1 MEYQHRF
8 RWENIE
14 RIGSGGQGVVYRVFD
29 KNRFDIEKSILPS
42 VVRSIPSL
50 TGLGYVEGRKLA
62 FDEFVKCI
70 NDIVQLQDMSNHA
83 ALKELHQPADAR
95 DFEHA
100 EARLRREIEAMQR
113 ISHPHL
119 LEILD
124 TDPDLKWHV
133 SNFHSKG
140 TLANHIK
147 NYTGNLLTSLRSL
160 RPLVSGVAELHKN
173 GIVHRD
179 IKPLNI
185 FMGDDG
191 QLILGDFGLVF
202 FTDQGHT
209 RLSGTFENVGSTDW
223 MPGWAS
229 RMRIEDVRPTFDV
242 YSLGKVLWAM
252 VSGLPIL
259 RREYFTDPEFNLEEL
274 FQRTPSMKLA
284 NKFFDK
290 CIVEREVN
298 CLKDASA
305 LLAEMDNLIEMIE
318 GNFDLID
325 PSIKR
330 KCRVCGIGSYDLRV
344 NQDPTQARNYGFP
357 ASGTRTY
364 KIFACSNCGNVQLF
378 LFGDSATTNAWT

>member
-140 TLANHIK
+140 TLANPANACARRPANSAWAPPAASPPWWCGK
-147 NYTGNLLTSLRSL
+147 RAPCRAQTRSRRTG
-160 RPLVSGVAELHKN
+160 
-173 GIVHRD
+173 
-179 IKPLNI
+179 
-185 FMGDDG
+185 
-191 QLILGDFGLVF
+191 
-202 FTDQGHT
+202 
-209 RLSGTFENVGSTDW
+209 
-223 MPGWAS
+223 
-229 RMRIEDVRPTFDV
+229 
-242 YSLGKVLWAM
+242 
-252 VSGLPIL
+252 
-259 RREYFTDPEFNLEEL
+259 
-274 FQRTPSMKLA
+274 
-284 NKFFDK
+284 
-290 CIVEREVN
+290 
-298 CLKDASA
+298 
-305 LLAEMDNLIEMIE
+305 
-318 GNFDLID
+318 
-325 PSIKR
+325 
-330 KCRVCGIGSYDLRV
+330 
-344 NQDPTQARNYGFP
+344 
-357 ASGTRTY
+357 
-364 KIFACSNCGNVQLF
+364 
-378 LFGDSATTNAWT
+378 